1 VTGEHL
7 FSYFGAMS
15 HGPEGVPPPA
25 RIDAQTAVA
34 VAETMQALAAP
45 SRVRILA
52 HLQEAPCSV
61 GDLAAAVEMES
72 SAVSHQLRLLRH
84 LGLVVRVREGRRSIY
99 ALHDD
104 HVAILLDHAA
114 YHVDHLRLRA
124 PSHGRATEAPT

>member
-1 VTGEHL
+1 MST
-7 FSYFGAMS
+7 SSAIFGRMS
-15 HGPEGVPPPA
+15 HGPEGFPPPA
-25 RIDAQTAVA
+25 RIDAETAVA

-104 HVAILLDHAA
+104 HVATLLDHAA
-114 YHVDHLRLRA
+114 YHVDHLRLGS
-124 PSHGRATEAPT
+124 PSRRRRVTEAT